1 MVGCEVADVKVAMF
15 MPGLTPSSLGWRVH
29 ADFARAVEDLG
40 HRFAMLTTGSGTEPP
55 DQRGEIRAV
64 PVSPMWQTVGAV
76 AAPLIR
82 TRSLLP
88 ASAALARYLRRDGRS
103 IDLLH
108 VEVAYPHG
116 AAAALA
122 IRASGWRG
130 PLVVTPMG
138 EDTLVLERARY
149 GFRRHLVPRCLVDW
163 TLRRAACVRCISP
176 MLEKRV
182 ASIAPDTPR
191 RVVPLNVSAEVSA
204 AAAESVSTRAERRR
218 VARRALDSEHG
229 TTGRP
234 TVIALGRLHPF
245 KGIETLVKAMSVIGN
260 AMLLIGGPSLRVGPL
275 GDTATHLLALAR
287 EIGVGDR
294 VRWVGPVPPART
306 LDVLAAADV
315 VAVPSHL
322 ESLNKVC
329 VEAAG
334 VGTPFVVTKTT
345 GISAWVP
352 DDGVGIVV
360 PPDDPQAL
368 GEALMAVI
376 NGRWSPDPSRLAAFV
391 RPFSPSAVALDVVG
405 IYQRVLAARGREARG

>member
-1 MVGCEVADVKVAMF
+1 MF
-15 MPGLTPSSLGWRVH
+15 NPDLTPGSLGLGVY
-29 ADFARAVEDLG
+29 ADLAREVEDLG
-40 HRFAMLTTGSGTEPP
+40 HRFTMLTIGSQSTQP
-55 DQRGEIRAV
+55 DRRGELRALAA
-64 PVSPMWQTVGAV
+64 SPMWQTVGAA
-76 AAPLIR
+76 AAPLVR
-82 TRSLLP
+82 TRGLLP
-88 ASAALARYLRRDGRS
+88 AAAGLATYLRREGRS

-108 VEVAYPHG
+108 VESAYPYG

-122 IRASGWRG
+122 IRASGWLG

-138 EDTLVLERARY
+138 EDTLVLEWARY
-149 GFRRHLVPRCLVDW
+149 GFRRHLVPRRLVDW

-176 MLEKRV
+176 MLEARI
-182 ASIAPDTPR
+182 ADLAPDTPR
-191 RVVPLNVSAEVSA
+191 RVVPLNVSAEASA
-204 AAAESVSTRAERRR
+204 AAAESTTTRAERRR
-218 VARRALDSEHG
+218 VARRALDSEYRTG
-229 TTGRP
+229 GRP

-260 AMLLIGGPSLRVGPL
+260 AMLLIAGPSLRVGPL
-275 GDTATHLLALAR
+275 GDTATRLLALAR

-294 VRWVGPVPPART
+294 VRWVGPVPPARA

-334 VGTPFVVTKTT
+334 VGTPFVVTTTT

-360 PPDDPQAL
+360 PPDDPRAL
-368 GEALMAVI
+368 GEALTTVI
-376 NGRWSPDPSRLAAFV
+376 DGRWSPDPSRLAAFV
-391 RPFSPSAVALDVVG
+391 RPFSPSAVASGVAA
-405 IYQRVLAARGREARG
+405 IYQSVLAEWPSGRGREPLAGSSP